1 MTLTG
6 FVLSFQNKACF
17 SVQKGTN
24 MKRILSLLLA
34 LLLLTSVLVSCKEDP
49 SPFDTPE
56 KYITAPDLSTITVKN
71 SEVEE
76 SYQNVMKDLL
86 EDMTGEHFQK
96 LAERDA
102 VVQKGDKVHISY
114 KGTAKDPSITLSD
127 TALAAINAL
136 ESDRVFVIPGA
147 GEVST
152 AIEDILIGS
161 KTGSELSVSVTYTE
175 DDTDIDELV
184 GKEVV
189 FVIKVH
195 SISRLT
201 VSSRHAV
208 KLKYTAKL
216 ADGSVPLDTIVKLL
230 AGGVETVDLAD
241 KEDTF
246 NEAFPVS
253 EISALLIGKHKYDK
267 LSFTLTLPAEK
278 AEKYGYSTDVT
289 IAFEATITEAIETP
303 ALLTDEMVTNVT
315 EGQMNTVAEYEAYCR
330 NMVKEQLALAAV
342 ADATVYNDDYPKDLY
357 NEFYEENYNEAM
369 YNYSGSYT
377 DLSVEELK
385 NLLTEELL
393 NTIET
398 AARESTISELR
409 ERFLFEYYFDYF
421 DLKLTKEEYEKE
433 LNELYNIYY
442 TQHYYAL
449 VHYGIS
455 NVKDFEEYFGKEYL
469 EVQFLYEK
477 LPPLLKDAIQFVN
490 E

>member
-17 SVQKGTN
+17 SVQKGII

-34 LLLLTSVLVSCKEDP
+34 LLLLTSALVSCGEDP
-49 SPFDTPE
+49 SPFDNPE
-56 KYITAPDLSTITVKN
+56 KYVKAPDLSTVKVTKK
-71 SEVEE
+71 EVDE
-76 SYQNVMKDLL
+76 SYNAVMQELL

-114 KGTAKDPSITLSD
+114 KGTPKDASITLSE
-127 TALAAINAL
+127 TATNAINAL
-136 ESDRVFVIPGA
+136 ESDHVFVIPGA

-152 AIEDILIGS
+152 AIEDIVIGS
-161 KTGSELSVSVTYTE
+161 KTGSELSVSITYTE
-175 DDTDIDELV
+175 NDTDIKELV

-216 ADGSVPLDTIVKLL
+216 ADGSTPLDTIVKLL

-246 NEAFPVS
+246 DEAFPVS
-253 EISALLIGKHKYDK
+253 EISPLLIGKHKYDT
-267 LSFTLTLPAEK
+267 LAFTLTLPAEK
-278 AEKYGYSTDVT
+278 AAKYGYDRDVA
-289 IAFEATITEAIETP
+289 IAFEATITEAVETP
-303 ALLTDEMVTNVT
+303 TLLTDEMVESVT
-315 EGQMNTVAEYEAYCR
+315 KGQFTDVASYEAYCR
-330 NMVKEQLALAAV
+330 NMVKEQLALTAV
-342 ADATVYNDDYPKDLY
+342 AEAATYNDNYPKDLY

-369 YNYSGSYT
+369 YEYSGSYA
-377 DLSVEELK
+377 DLSIEELK
-385 NLLTEELL
+385 NLLTEEVL
-393 NTIET
+393 NTIED
-398 AARESTISELR
+398 AAHKSTVSELR

-421 DLKLTKEEYEKE
+421 DLKLTQEEYEKE
-433 LNELYNIYY
+433 LGELYNIYY

-449 VHYGIS
+449 IHYGIA
-455 NVKDFEEYFGKEYL
+455 NVKDFEAFFGKDYL

-477 LPPLLKDAIQFVN
+477 LPPLLKDAIQFVD